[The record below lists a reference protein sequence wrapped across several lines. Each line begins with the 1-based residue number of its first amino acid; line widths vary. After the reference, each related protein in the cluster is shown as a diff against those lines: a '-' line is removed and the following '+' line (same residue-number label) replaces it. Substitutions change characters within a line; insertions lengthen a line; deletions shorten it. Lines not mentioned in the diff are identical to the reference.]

1 MNNQRTCRYCMTPIE
16 ANEVT
21 ASCSQCNSIYHK
33 RCWDANHGCVR
44 FQCQAAAIAPTV
56 DIHTDIS
63 FIKENAAVNF
73 CHYCGGKLFEHT
85 KFCAYCGK
93 PILHKEEVPEHQP
106 EKIKKKAVIE
116 VPPILNPK
124 PVTKPVEVDDTP
136 VFGGPIR
143 VRPVDEEIHPFSDV
157 HNQLPEENVKPL
169 PVGEKAFIPLNDDET
184 VFRYF
189 VKNPYYYKSRF
200 KELESSYA
208 KSTFNVAAFFLNF
221 VWLFYRK
228 MYRYGIIFFVINL
241 VFNLISPNF
250 GFVVTI
256 GTGFFLGMQGN
267 RLYKEKFDD
276 DMKAI
281 ELSPIKKTAL
291 SLTIGGVN
299 PQAAAASFWVY
310 LFILSLLMNLRASL

>member
-16 ANEVT
+16 ANEAT

-56 DIHTDIS
+56 DIHTNIG

-93 PILHKEEVPEHQP
+93 PILHKEEAPVNQP

-116 VPPILNPK
+116 EPPILNPN

-136 VFGGPIR
+136 VFGGPIQ
-143 VRPVDEEIHPFSDV
+143 VRPVVEEVHPFSEV
-157 HNQLPEENVKPL
+157 HNQQPKENVKSL
-169 PVGEKAFIPLNDDET
+169 PVDEKAFIPLNDDET

-189 VKNPYYYKSRF
+189 VKNPYYYKNRF
-200 KELESSYA
+200 KELESYKA
-208 KSTFNVAAFFLNF
+208 NSTFNVSAFFLNF

-241 VFNLISPNF
+241 FFNLFAPNF
-250 GFVVTI
+250 GFIVTI
-256 GTGFFLGMQGN
+256 GTGIYLGMQGN
-267 RLYKEKFDD
+267 QLYKEKFDA
-276 DMKAI
+276 DMKVI
-281 ELSPIKKTAL
+281 EESPIKKASL
-291 SLTIGGVN
+291 SMTLGGVN
-299 PQAAAASFWVY
+299 PQAAAAAFWVY
-310 LFILSLLMNLRASL
+310 VFILSLLMNLRASV